1 MQKNKIL
8 IIDDDPVIVKLAS
21 VVLKARNYDVVS
33 ASNGDDGLTMVK
45 SENPDLILLDISMP
59 TISGYEVC
67 QRLKT
72 DKYTEKIP
80 IIMLTSED
88 YTEAVERAFKV
99 KADDYIVKPINLSIL
114 VKKIDKLITNKHKN

>member
-8 IIDDDPVIVKLAS
+8 VIDDDPVVVKLAS
-21 VVLKARNYDVVS
+21 VMLKARNYAVIS
-33 ASNGDDGLTMVK
+33 ASNGDDGLIMVK

-59 TISGYEVC
+59 TISGHEVC

-88 YTEAVERAFKV
+88 NTEAVEIAHKV
-99 KADDYIVKPINLSIL
+99 GANDYIVKPINLAIL
-114 VKKIDKLITNKHKN
+114 LKKIDKLLAKD